1 MADNRNNDTQDSDNE
16 EQAPKKRS
24 RLGALQVVAS
34 VFAAALGVQSSS
46 NRERD
51 FKQGR
56 AGVFIAAGITF
67 TVLFIVIVATV
78 VHLVLRSAGN

>member
-1 MADNRNNDTQDSDNE
+1 MTANRNTGTQDSDG
-16 EQAPKKRS
+16 EQSSNKRS
-24 RLGALQVVAS
+24 RLGALQVLGS
-34 VFAAALGVQSSS
+34 VFAAALGIQSSD

-67 TVLFIVIVATV
+67 TVLFIVIIATV